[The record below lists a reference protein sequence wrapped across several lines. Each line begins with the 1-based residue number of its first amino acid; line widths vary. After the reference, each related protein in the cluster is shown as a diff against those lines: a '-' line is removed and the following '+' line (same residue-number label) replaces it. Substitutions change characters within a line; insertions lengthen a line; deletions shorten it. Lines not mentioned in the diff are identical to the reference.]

1 MQQLNVE
8 LHQMAKAIKIRKGLD
23 LKLKGKPELTTSEV
37 SNSSYYAI
45 KPTDFPS
52 LTPKMVVKEG
62 ESVKIGSPIF
72 YDKYRESIQY
82 VSPISGTISEVKRGE
97 KRKILEVII
106 KADSEF
112 TSETIETKGDT
123 KEVIL
128 KSGLWPFIKQRPL
141 DIVADYT
148 QTPKAIFVSGFDSS
162 PLAPNYEFLL
172 KDKKEALQAGF
183 DALAKLTEGNVNV
196 TIENT
201 SKKTSVFSSI
211 NGIDLYTVNSKHPAG
226 NVGTQIHQ
234 INPINK
240 GEIVWTINA
249 LDVARIGSLFLTGKV
264 DFSKTI
270 ALTGS
275 EVETPSYYTVTSG
288 ASLTNLVDKKI
299 TSDNVRYISG
309 NVLVGTNVG
318 KDGFLGFYDNQV
330 TVIPEGDH
338 YKVSFTE
345 GWLAPGFNKLSN
357 SKAFLSALLPKKS
370 YDVDTNLNG
379 EERAFVVSGQ
389 YEEVFPFD
397 IYPVQLLKAAIT
409 NDIDKMEKLG
419 IYEVA
424 PEDFALCEFV
434 CTSKINSQQII
445 RDGLKVIEEECM

>member
-1 MQQLNVE
+1 
-8 LHQMAKAIKIRKGLD
+8 MAKAIKIRKGLD
-23 LKLKGKPELTTSEV
+23 LKLKGKPEQSIQAV
-37 SNSSYYAI
+37 DNSPFYAV

-62 ESVKIGSPIF
+62 EQVKIGTPIF
-72 YDKYRESIQY
+72 HDKYREAIQY
-82 VSPISGTISEVKRGE
+82 VSPVSGTISEVKRGE

-112 TSETIETKGDT
+112 SSETIDVKGDT

-141 DIVADYT
+141 DIVADYNKA
-148 QTPKAIFVSGFDSS
+148 PKAIFVSGFDSS
-162 PLAPNYEFLL
+162 PLAPDFEFLL
-172 KDKKEALQAGF
+172 KDKKSELQAGF
-183 DALAKLTEGNVNV
+183 DALAKLTEGKVNV
-196 TIENT
+196 TIENS
-201 SKKTSVFSSI
+201 SKSTSVFASI
-211 NGIDLYTVNSKHPAG
+211 NGVELHTINSKHPAG

-240 GEIVWTINA
+240 GETVWTVNA
-249 LDVARIGSLFLTGKV
+249 IDVARIGSLFLNGKV
-264 DFSKTI
+264 DFTKTI

-275 EVETPSYYTVTSG
+275 EVDKPGYYSMISG
-288 ASLTNLVDKKI
+288 ASISNLVDKKI

-309 NVLVGTNVG
+309 NVLVGNNVG

>member
-1 MQQLNVE
+1 
-8 LHQMAKAIKIRKGLD
+8 MAKAIKIRKGLD
-23 LKLKGKPELTTSEV
+23 LKLKGKPEQSIQAV
-37 SNSSYYAI
+37 DNSPFYAV

-62 ESVKIGSPIF
+62 EQVKIGTPIF
-72 YDKYRESIQY
+72 HDKYREAIQY
-82 VSPISGTISEVKRGE
+82 VSPVSGTISEVKRGE

-106 KADSEF
+106 KAESEF
-112 TSETIETKGDT
+112 SSETIDVKGDT

-141 DIVADYT
+141 DIVADYNKA
-148 QTPKAIFVSGFDSS
+148 PKAIFVSGFDSS
-162 PLAPNYEFLL
+162 PLAPDFEFLL
-172 KDKKEALQAGF
+172 KDKKSELQAGF
-183 DALAKLTEGNVNV
+183 DALAKLTEGKVNV
-196 TIENT
+196 TIENS
-201 SKKTSVFSSI
+201 SKSTSVFASI
-211 NGIDLYTVNSKHPAG
+211 NGVELHTINSKHPAG

-240 GEIVWTINA
+240 GETVWTVNA
-249 LDVARIGSLFLTGKV
+249 IDVARIGSLFLNGKV
-264 DFSKTI
+264 DFTKTI

-275 EVETPSYYTVTSG
+275 EVDKPGYYSMISG
-288 ASLTNLVDKKI
+288 ASISNLVDKKI

-309 NVLVGTNVG
+309 NVLVGNNVG

>member
-1 MQQLNVE
+1 
-8 LHQMAKAIKIRKGLD
+8 MAKAIKIRKGLD
-23 LKLKGKPELTTSEV
+23 LKLKGKPEKSIEAV
-37 SNSSYYAI
+37 DNSPFYAV

-62 ESVKIGSPIF
+62 EQVKIGTPIF
-72 YDKYRESIQY
+72 HDKYREAIQY
-82 VSPISGTISEVKRGE
+82 VSPVSGTISEVKRGE

-106 KADSEF
+106 KADSELS
-112 TSETIETKGDT
+112 SETIDVKGDT

-128 KSGLWPFIKQRPL
+128 KSGLWPYIKQRPL
-141 DIVADYT
+141 DIVADYNKA
-148 QTPKAIFVSGFDSS
+148 PKAIFVSGFDSS
-162 PLAPNYEFLL
+162 PLAPDFEFLL
-172 KDKKEALQAGF
+172 KDKKSELQAGF
-183 DALAKLTEGNVNV
+183 DALVKLTDGKVNV
-196 TIENT
+196 TIENA
-201 SKKTSVFSSI
+201 SKSTSVFASI
-211 NGIDLYTVNSKHPAG
+211 NGVELHTINSKHPAG

-234 INPINK
+234 ISPINK
-240 GEIVWTINA
+240 GETVWTVNA
-249 LDVARIGSLFLTGKV
+249 IDVARIGSLFLNGKV
-264 DFSKTI
+264 DFSRTI

-275 EVETPSYYTVTSG
+275 EVDKPSYHSMISG
-288 ASLTNLVDKKI
+288 ASISNLVDKKI

-309 NVLVGTNVG
+309 NVLIGNNVG

-434 CTSKINSQQII
+434 CTSKVNSQQII

>member
-1 MQQLNVE
+1 LHELNVE

-23 LKLKGKPELTTSEV
+23 LKLKGKPTQTISPVE
-37 SNSSYYAI
+37 NSPYYAI
-45 KPTDFPS
+45 KPSDFPS
-52 LTPKMVVKEG
+52 MTPKMVVKEG
-62 ESVKIGSPIF
+62 ETVKVGTPIF
-72 YDKYRESIQY
+72 HDKYREAIQY
-82 VSPISGTISEVKRGE
+82 VSPVSGTVIEVKRGE
-97 KRKILEVII
+97 KRRILEVII

-112 TSETIETKGDT
+112 TFETMDTKGET

-141 DIVADYT
+141 DIVADYNK
-148 QTPKAIFVSGFDSS
+148 TPKAIFVSGFDSS
-162 PLAPNYEFLL
+162 PLAPDFEFLL
-172 KDKKEALQAGF
+172 KDKKDALQAGF
-183 DALAKLTEGNVNV
+183 EALAKMTEGKVYV
-196 TIENT
+196 TIET
-201 SKKTSVFSSI
+201 SSKGTSVFTDL
-211 NGIDLYTVNSKHPAG
+211 NGIELHTINSKHPAG
-226 NVGTQIHQ
+226 NVGTQIHK
-234 INPINK
+234 ISPINK
-240 GEIVWTINA
+240 GETVWTVNA
-249 LDVARIGSLFLTGKV
+249 IDVARIGSLFLTGKV

-275 EVETPSYYTVTSG
+275 EVEMPSYYTLISG

-299 TSDNVRYISG
+299 TSENVRYISG
-309 NVLVGTNVG
+309 NVLVGNNVG